1 MHNGTRCA
9 LDGTAFPACRYQ
21 TQGVSRPSDVNFFP
35 STIWLFCHACCVN
48 GTHARTH
55 ANKREKRKKNQQR
68 FGYVHGMHST
78 TKSSSSVRHG
88 LLQAGYLTDW
98 LAAGRLGWAEVAQKE
113 KNKRDSPIPQPRF
126 CNTHPLHSRR
136 HGAAQLPNPLCR
148 RSLSQISEAF
158 FQKCFFVVVC
168 RRCRVTYLTY
178 LTLPPRR

>member
-1 MHNGTRCA
+1 MAHAVPSTAQPFRHAGTRHRASAGPPMRIFSLPQSGCSA
-9 LDGTAFPACRYQ
+9 TPVAR
-21 TQGVSRPSDVNFFP
+21 
-35 STIWLFCHACCVN
+35 VN

-55 ANKREKRKKNQQR
+55 ANKREKRRKKQQR

-158 FQKCFFVVVC
+158 FKNVFSLSSFVC
-168 RRCRVTYLTY
+168 RRCRVTYLTLPY
-178 LTLPPRR
+178 LAS